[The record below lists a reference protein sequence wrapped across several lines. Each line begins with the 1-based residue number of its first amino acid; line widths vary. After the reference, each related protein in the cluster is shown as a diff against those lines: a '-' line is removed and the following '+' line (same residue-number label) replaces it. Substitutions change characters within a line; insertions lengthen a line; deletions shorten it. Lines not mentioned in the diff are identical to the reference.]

1 MIRRLLTVPNKTD
14 SVIHFDLRYS
24 EGTSQAPVIII
35 LHGFKGFKDWGFF
48 PDLGT
53 SLARSDYVTLSMNF
67 SKNGI
72 GPDGKSF
79 TAFEDFA
86 ANTISQELEDVQTVV
101 QAILDGKIGRQVID
115 PERIG
120 ILGHSRGGAVALL
133 SALEFEDE
141 IGAVVTWATVG
152 NLFRYSDEQ
161 LKQWQE
167 QGYLE
172 VESKTLKRPLKV
184 NWSYWQDLEANRDRY
199 DLPERIKELEAPAL
213 FIHGDADKTIPAE
226 ESKLL
231 YENCGAPSK
240 RLEIIENTDHTFGIR
255 HPFEVG
261 SEAYYIAR
269 DLTESWFDHH
279 LKY

>member
-1 MIRRLLTVPNKTD
+1 MIRRLLSVANHTD

-24 EGTSQAPVIII
+24 EGTSQAPLIII
-35 LHGFKGFKDWGFF
+35 LHGFKGFKDWGFL
-48 PDLGT
+48 PELAT
-53 SLARSDYVTLSMNF
+53 SLSRSDYVTLSMNF

-72 GPDGKSF
+72 GPDGKTF
-79 TAFEDFA
+79 TALDDFA
-86 ANTISQELEDVQTVV
+86 ANTISQELSDVQMVLEAV
-101 QAILDGKIGRQVID
+101 LNGKIGKQVID

-120 ILGHSRGGAVALL
+120 ILGYSRGGAVALL
-133 SALEFEDE
+133 SALEFEDT

-172 VESKTLKRPLKV
+172 VQSKFVKQPLKV
-184 NWSYWQDLEANRDRY
+184 NWSYYQDLQENIERY
-199 DLPERIKELEAPAL
+199 NLPERIKELETPTL
-213 FIHGDADKTIPAE
+213 FIHGDADKTVPSE
-226 ESKLL
+226 ESKQLF
-231 YENCGAPSK
+231 ENCGAPSK
-240 RLEIIENTDHTFGIR
+240 RLEILEETDHTFGIR

>member
-1 MIRRLLTVPNKTD
+1 MIRRLLTEPNDD

-24 EGTSQAPVIII
+24 EGTSRAPVIII
-35 LHGFKGFKDWGFF
+35 LHGFRGFKDWGFF
-48 PDLGT
+48 PDLAA

-72 GPDGKSF
+72 GPDGKSL
-79 TAFEDFA
+79 TALDDFA
-86 ANTISQELEDVQTVV
+86 QNTISHELADVRTVV
-101 QAILDGKIGRQVID
+101 QAILDEKIGKQVID

-120 ILGHSRGGAVALL
+120 IIGHSRGGAVALL
-133 SALEFEDE
+133 SALEFEEE
-141 IGAVVTWATVG
+141 IGAVVTWAVMG
-152 NLFRYSDEQ
+152 NLYRYSEEQ
-161 LKQWQE
+161 IKQWQE

-172 VESKTLKRPLKV
+172 VESKSLKQPLKV
-184 NWSYWQDLEANRDRY
+184 NWSYWQDLEANRERY
-199 DLPERIKELEAPAL
+199 DLPERMKEFYTPTL
-213 FIHGDADKTIPAE
+213 FIHGASDNVISPE

-231 YENCGAPSK
+231 YENCASPSK
-240 RLEIIENTDHTFGIR
+240 RLEIIEETGHTFGVR